1 MVQRYELEEMSRNPF
16 ESYRCLEDNEEGDWV
31 KYEDY
36 AELREL
42 LREVVEDCYMLDV
55 KDETAAKLKAFGF
68 AGGHWD
74 VS

>member
-36 AELREL
+36 KKLEDAYAELRE
-42 LREVVEDCYMLDV
+42 RYDLDV
-55 KDETAAKLKAFGF
+55 NLEGK
-68 AGGHWD
+68 
-74 VS
+74 